1 MANNNKKTTSV
12 RMAPHNLEAEQSV
25 LGCILL
31 SGDVASVALG
41 KLEEKD
47 FYSEIH
53 QKIFGAMRKIYDRRE
68 PVDFVTL
75 TDELDAQDELQNVGG
90 TTYLTTL
97 TNIVPSA
104 ASYMTYLQIVK
115 KNALLRSLIQIS
127 ENIINKSYEGDEQ
140 EAINFAQSQI
150 FSLAENGQTSDLEQ
164 INYSIDEVLGKFEAI
179 QKDPTCLQGL
189 PTGFY
194 GIDDVTNGLQKSNLI
209 YLAARPGIGKTSLAM
224 NIATYAAI
232 NKGAKI
238 AVFALEMSKAELVQ
252 RMICSISGVQMHKAL
267 KGELTSS
274 EWTKI
279 YNATK
284 KLRKAQIY
292 IDDSSLNKPGEI
304 LQKCRKLK
312 REHGLDL
319 IVVDHLQLM
328 KDDVAFKGD
337 NRQQEI
343 TEISRKLK
351 VLAKEVEVPVLVLS
365 QMSRDS
371 EKRKNHRPVL
381 SDLRE
386 SGAIEQDA
394 DIVMFIHKKD
404 MYEQAE
410 GKPVNTDVMPVELIF
425 AKNRSGQI
433 KDVPLIW
440 NGPTVSFLNKTKD
453 ADIQS
458 AINSAPVPPANP
470 EPIPEEI
477 ENEIKN
483 IFGDEEE

>member
-1 MANNNKKTTSV
+1 MANNKKTTAV
-12 RMAPHNLEAEQSV
+12 RMAPHNLEAEQSI

-31 SGDVASVALG
+31 SGDVAGVALD
-41 KLEEKD
+41 KLSEKE

-53 QKIFGAMRKIYDRRE
+53 QKIFSAMCKIYDRRQ

-75 TDELDAQDELQNVGG
+75 TDELDSEDELQNVGG

-97 TNIVPSA
+97 TNVVPSA

-115 KNALLRSLIQIS
+115 KNALLRALIESS
-127 ENIINKSYEGDEQ
+127 EEIIQKSYEGDDQ
-140 EAINFAQSQI
+140 EAIAFAQSQI
-150 FSLAENGQTSDLEQ
+150 FALAENGQTSELEQ
-164 INYSIDEVLGKFEAI
+164 INPSIDEILGKFESI

-189 PTGFY
+189 ATGFY

-232 NKGAKI
+232 NKGARV
-238 AVFALEMSKAELVQ
+238 AVFELEMSRPELVQ
-252 RMICSISGVQMHKAL
+252 RMLCSLSGVSMTKAL
-267 KGELTSS
+267 KGELTSA

-279 YNATK
+279 YNASK
-284 KLRKAQIY
+284 KLRKAQIF

-312 REHGLDL
+312 REEGLDL
-319 IVVDHLQLM
+319 VVIDHLQLM
-328 KDDVAFKGD
+328 KDDNAFKGD

-351 VLAKEVEVPVLVLS
+351 VLAKEVNVPVLVLS

-371 EKRKNHRPVL
+371 EKRSNHRPVL

-404 MYEQAE
+404 MYEQAQ
-410 GKPVNTDVMPVELIF
+410 GKVVNTDVMPVDLIF

-433 KDVPLIW
+433 KDIPLIW
-440 NGPTVSFLNKTKD
+440 NGPTVTFLNKTKD
-453 ADIQS
+453 AEIQS
-458 AINSAPVPPANP
+458 AIENAPPQPANL

-477 ENEIKN
+477 ENELKD
-483 IFGDEEE
+483 IFGDE

>member
-1 MANNNKKTTSV
+1 MSNNNKKTTGV
-12 RMAPHNLEAEQSV
+12 RMAPHNLEAEQSI

-31 SGDVASVALG
+31 SADVAGVALG
-41 KLEEKD
+41 RLKEKD

-53 QKIFGAMRKIYDRRE
+53 QKIFSAMCKIYDRRE

-75 TDELDAQDELQNVGG
+75 TDELDRKDELQNVGG

-97 TNIVPSA
+97 TNIVPSS

-115 KNALLRSLIQIS
+115 KNALLRSLIEASEEIIS
-127 ENIINKSYEGDEQ
+127 KSYEGDDQ
-140 EAINFAQSQI
+140 NAIDFAQGQI
-150 FSLAENGQTSDLEQ
+150 FALAENGQVSALEAIGTSL
-164 INYSIDEVLGKFEAI
+164 DEVLGKFETI
-179 QKDPTCLQGL
+179 QKDPNALQGL
-189 PTGFY
+189 QTGFF
-194 GIDDVTNGLQKSNLI
+194 GIDDITNGLQKSNLI

-224 NIATYAAI
+224 NIATFAAI
-232 NKGAKI
+232 NKGAKV
-238 AVFALEMSKAELVQ
+238 AVFELEMSKPELVQ
-252 RMICSISGVQMHKAL
+252 RMVCSVGGVSMSKAL
-267 KGELTSS
+267 KGELTSA
-274 EWTKI
+274 EWTKL
-279 YNATK
+279 YNASK

-312 REHGLDL
+312 REEGLDL

-328 KDDVAFKGD
+328 KDDNLFKGD

-351 VLAKEVEVPVLVLS
+351 VLAKEINVPVLVLS
-365 QMSRDS
+365 QMSRDA
-371 EKRKNHRPVL
+371 EKRSNHRPVL

-410 GKPVNTDVMPVELIF
+410 GKPVDTDNMPVELII
-425 AKNRSGQI
+425 AKHRSGQI
-433 KDVPLIW
+433 GSVYLTW
-440 NGPTVSFLNKTKD
+440 RGSTVSFLNQTKD
-453 ADIQS
+453 AEMQS
-458 AINSAPVPPANP
+458 ALNAAPPSSANP

-477 ENEIKN
+477 ENELKD
-483 IFGDEEE
+483 IFGDE